1 MIVRFVVVLTLV
13 FLPRF
18 FMTDVAAQSDELVG
32 DATTGQRAFMGAS
45 GGAFCGL
52 CHGFGGRGGF
62 GPDLGGGR
70 GLTFSQFKRAVREPW
85 GVMPTFPRVND
96 QTLANIYAYL
106 LTTDKVEEPAS
117 WRIALPPE
125 DAPSGQLA
133 ATAHGCTQC
142 HSGELLHRRR
152 DLGKVAADVDFD
164 HFKQV
169 IYEHAPVQM
178 GQWSR
183 ERLPELLLR
192 EIYDF
197 IMLEGLLVPL
207 TAHIGPG
214 EPDGSNVTYTL
225 EVGNTGT
232 SGKGLVA
239 EDVTI
244 SLVLPAGSMAI
255 AGTGEGYQGVR
266 HDSELDA
273 DVAIWQVPTVGR
285 RISRSTR

>member
-13 FLPRF
+13 FLPCF

-32 DATTGQRAFMGAS
+32 DAATGQRAFMGTS

-85 GVMPTFPRVND
+85 GVMPTFPRVTD

-106 LTTDKVEEPAS
+106 LTTDKVEEPAP
-117 WRIALPPE
+117 WRIALPPA
-125 DAPSGQLA
+125 DAPSGQHA

-142 HSGELLHRRR
+142 HSGELLHPRR

-197 IMLEGLLVPL
+197 IMLEGLLVPFDCPHRSRRAGRQQCDIHVGDRKHRYIRQRAGRGGRDDL
-207 TAHIGPG
+207 SCSTGRQPG
-214 EPDGSNVTYTL
+214 D
-225 EVGNTGT
+225 
-232 SGKGLVA
+232 
-239 EDVTI
+239 
-244 SLVLPAGSMAI
+244 
-255 AGTGEGYQGVR
+255 
-266 HDSELDA
+266 
-273 DVAIWQVPTVGR
+273 R
-285 RISRSTR
+285 RNG